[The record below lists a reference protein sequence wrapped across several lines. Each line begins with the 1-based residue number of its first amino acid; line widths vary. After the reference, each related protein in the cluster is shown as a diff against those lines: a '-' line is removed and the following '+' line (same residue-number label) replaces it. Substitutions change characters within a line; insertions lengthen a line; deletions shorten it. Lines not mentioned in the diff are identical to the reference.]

1 MKGEAMETR
10 SDVLRR
16 IARELEEGGP
26 SCVTRDVRKTMQ
38 VMNDLTSIVTGIGR
52 LCLSKTAKKQD
63 GEPPERDRSAP

>member
-1 MKGEAMETR
+1 MKGEAVETW
-10 SDVLRR
+10 SDILRR

-26 SCVTRDVRKTMQ
+26 SCGNVRKTMQ

-63 GEPPERDRSAP
+63 GEPPECDHKR